1 MWSRA
6 SRQARGPER
15 DVVAGEPAG
24 EGTRTRCGRGR
35 ARTRRDQSA
44 SWSRASRQARGP
56 ERDVVAGEPGRE
68 APSATEVA
76 GARPAA
82 GRRRVV
88 PGGRCGSFPPPE
100 RRRPPRGGDRRCPVQ
115 QRSPPG
121 RDCGTLAGMQDR
133 SLAVV
138 ASLALAVV
146 FSAAPVAAQPPAGT
160 EKPQAAAA
168 PDAAP
173 SQRKD
178 PNGHT
183 GISPYTEQV
192 LKGQASFVARDIPG
206 AIAAFQ
212 DAIKL
217 DSSKMLGFYLLGEAM
232 LESGNTAEAETAWN
246 TAIGKKGTEE
256 LHAKVLFCL
265 ADLRERQKNW
275 QAAKEAWGA
284 YSTFLTSNPKATGYP
299 ATAAERQKQL
309 DRRMKDEKDYAAV
322 KERIVQR
329 EAERQKEAE
338 ENAKKDKLNR

>member
-1 MWSRA
+1 
-6 SRQARGPER
+6 
-15 DVVAGEPAG
+15 
-24 EGTRTRCGRGR
+24 
-35 ARTRRDQSA
+35 
-44 SWSRASRQARGP
+44 
-56 ERDVVAGEPGRE
+56 
-68 APSATEVA
+68 
-76 GARPAA
+76 
-82 GRRRVV
+82 
-88 PGGRCGSFPPPE
+88 
-100 RRRPPRGGDRRCPVQ
+100 
-115 QRSPPG
+115 
-121 RDCGTLAGMQDR
+121 MQDR

-138 ASLALAVV
+138 ASLALAVA
-146 FSAAPVAAQPPAGT
+146 FSAAPAAAQPPAGK
-160 EKPQAAAA
+160 EKPQAAAPEPA
-168 PDAAP
+168 TTPDASS

-212 DAIKL
+212 DAIKQ

-246 TAIGKKGTEE
+246 TALGKKGPDE

-265 ADLRERQKNW
+265 ADLRERQKNL

-284 YSTFLTSNPKATGYP
+284 YSAYLTSNPKAAGYP
-299 ATAAERQKQL
+299 ATAAERQKQI
-309 DRRMKDEKDYAAV
+309 DRRLKDEKDYAAV

-338 ENAKKDKLNR
+338 ENAKKDKMNR